1 VHYTDESIITA
12 VIVRRKGPGMRRSV
26 VQGAVV
32 AAIVTAT
39 AACSGGASTTPAG
52 TAATATT
59 APAAATA
66 VATAAG
72 RQPETAAAATAAA
85 RQYFDFYSAGDFG
98 AAWGLLTPSAQREI
112 GEATWVGV
120 HQRCPAPAGVSY
132 QVKSAKVTGGRAAVT
147 VAQIEAEKNVG
158 TVTEPFSYSA
168 GRWGF
173 VPEDTSLYRH
183 GSVKADVSAAKAE
196 GYCA

>member
-1 VHYTDESIITA
+1 
-12 VIVRRKGPGMRRSV
+12 MRRSV

-39 AACSGGASTTPAG
+39 AACSGGASTTSAG

-59 APAAATA
+59 TTAPTSATA

-72 RQPETAAAATAAA
+72 GQPETAAAATAAA

-98 AAWGLLTPSAQREI
+98 AAWGLLAPSAQREI

-120 HQRCPAPAGVSY
+120 HQGCPAPAGVSY
-132 QVKSAKVTGGRAAVT
+132 QVKGAKVTGGTAAVT
-147 VAQIEAEKNVG
+147 VTQIEAEKSVG